1 MAAGAA
7 DQELEEYRRIMSPPD
22 RFEEGFSW
30 RTIVGAVFIGFVM
43 MPASMYMGLVVG
55 GAQIGDATRWVTVIL
70 FLEIAK
76 RSRVSLRQQEL
87 YILYYMAGIALA
99 SPFESLLFRQ
109 YLVVS
114 PAAAE
119 LHLADQFPSWVAPSK
134 AAIEQAGNTFFTA
147 SWALPIALIVLAQ
160 VVGRVDQ
167 FGLGYF
173 LFRLTSDVERLPFPM
188 APVGAAG
195 AVALAESTQ
204 EKQTWRWRTFSIGAV
219 IGLLF
224 GAIYFAVPAISGA
237 LFGKAVQIIPV
248 PFIELSDRTG
258 DLLPAVAVGLTVDL
272 TLIFAGFVIPFW
284 AVVGG
289 IVAVLSTFLL
299 NPALYR
305 LGVLHTWNA
314 SMKTPQ
320 TVLANYIDF
329 YMSWNIGI
337 GFAIAFIGFW
347 AIFRALRS
355 TRQAGGLDFSRL
367 WKKNTNRGDLHVGVS
382 LGIYLLSTVSYITIC
397 AFLVPDFPILFF
409 VFYGFLYTPIVSYA
423 TARLEG
429 MAGQAVN
436 IPFIREAGFI
446 LASRLGSYQ
455 GIGIWFA
462 PIPIHNY
469 GTQTRGFREIELTGT
484 TLRSIIKTEL
494 LVVPIIFL
502 ASIIFSQFIWSLAA
516 IPSDAYPYANMYWD
530 IEART
535 QLLLYS
541 STAGGES
548 PFFEALKPGVIGIG
562 FGVGLALYFIL
573 AMFSLPLLF
582 IYGVVRGFGHAIP
595 HRVFLEFLGAMVG
608 RFYFERRFGREQW
621 RQYAPVLF
629 AGFGC
634 GVGLIS
640 AGSVAISMISKSV
653 SQLLY

>member
-1 MAAGAA
+1 MAAGAP

-55 GAQIGDATRWVTVIL
+55 GAQIGNATRWVTVIL

-99 SPFESLLFRQ
+99 SPFETLLFRQ

-114 PAAAE
+114 PAAVE
-119 LHLADQFPSWVAPSK
+119 LHLAGQFPDWVAPSK
-134 AAIEQAGNTFFTA
+134 EAIEQAGNTFFTA
-147 SWALPIALIVLAQ
+147 GWALPIALIVLAQ
-160 VVGRVDQ
+160 VVGRLDH

-224 GAIYFAVPAISGA
+224 GAIYFAVPAITGA
-237 LFGKAVQIIPV
+237 VFGKAVQIIPI

-258 DLLPAVAVGLTVDL
+258 DILPAVAVGLTVDVA
-272 TLIFAGFVIPFW
+272 LIIAGFVIPFW

-299 NPALYR
+299 NPALYQ
-305 LGVLHTWNA
+305 LGVLHTWNP

-337 GFAIAFIGFW
+337 GFSIAFIGFY
-347 AIFRALRS
+347 AIFRALYTSR
-355 TRQAGGLDFSRL
+355 RAGGLDFSKL

-382 LGIYLLSTVSYITIC
+382 LCIYLFSTLSYIAIC
-397 AFLVPDFPILFF
+397 HFLVSDFPILFF
-409 VFYGFLYTPIVSYA
+409 VFYGFIYTPIVSYA

-446 LASRLGSYQ
+446 LASRMGSYQ

-469 GTQTRGFREIELTGT
+469 GQQTVGFREVELTGT
-484 TLRSIIKTEL
+484 NLRSLIKTEL
-494 LVVPIIFL
+494 WVVPIIFL
-502 ASIIFSQFIWSLAA
+502 ASILFSQFIWSLAA
-516 IPSDAYPYANMYWD
+516 IPSDAYPYANLYWD

-541 STAGGES
+541 STTGGES
-548 PFFEALKPGVIGIG
+548 PFFDALKPGVIGIG
-562 FGVGLALYFIL
+562 FGMGLVLYFIL
-573 AMFSLPLLF
+573 TMFSLPLLF
-582 IYGVVRGFGHAIP
+582 VYGVVRGFGHAIP
-595 HRVFLEFLGAMVG
+595 HRVFLEFLGAVLG

-621 RQYAPVLF
+621 RQYAPVLA